1 MKIFSWAFLAIL
13 GVAIVILSMGNKGDV
28 SFSFF
33 PLPFEMEVPL
43 FALILAGGFL
53 GVLLGAVR
61 TGITT
66 AKARGENR
74 QGRREIAKLQG
85 EVTRLTHALDAA
97 KAQDARGSTNTPA
110 LSDQS
115 KSKAA

>member
-1 MKIFSWAFLAIL
+1 MKIFSWAFLATL

-28 SFSFF
+28 LFSFF
-33 PLPFEMEVPL
+33 PFPFEMEVPL

-74 QGRREIAKLQG
+74 RGKREIARLQG
-85 EVTRLTHALDAA
+85 EVTRLARELEAT
-97 KAQDARGSTNTPA
+97 KAQEVGTTTNTPA